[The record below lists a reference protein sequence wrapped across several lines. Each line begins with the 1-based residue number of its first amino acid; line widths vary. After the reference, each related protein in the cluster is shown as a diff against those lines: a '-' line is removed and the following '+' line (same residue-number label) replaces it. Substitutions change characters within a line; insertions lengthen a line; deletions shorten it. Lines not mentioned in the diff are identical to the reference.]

1 MKVSVI
7 LAALVFVLKIY
18 DSVGFSPLQSS
29 SISNRL
35 CKQNTHHSP
44 RGLSIMKAGKDDEI
58 AALEDKIRRL
68 KEEAEAEEKVG
79 ESSNIASDFEAPN
92 ADIDEPFG
100 EMLSESWKVESE
112 PSDEGGVVKNLITAV
127 IILVLAIALSQVP
140 VGQEGLDKYSTAKPS
155 QSIDLG

>member
-68 KEEAEAEEKVG
+68 KEEAEEKVG

-140 VGQEGLDKYSTAKPS
+140 VGQEGLDKYSTAKPN
-155 QSIDLG
+155 QSLDLG

>member
-1 MKVSVI
+1 MKVSAIV
-7 LAALVFVLKIY
+7 AALVFVLNIY

-29 SISNRL
+29 SIRNRL

-44 RGLSIMKAGKDDEI
+44 RGFSIMKAGKDDEI
-58 AALEDKIRRL
+58 AALEEKIRRL

-92 ADIDEPFG
+92 TDIDEPFG

-140 VGQEGLDKYSTAKPS
+140 VGQEGLDKYSTAKPN